1 MQIPPMALAPSHPQ
15 TRTDEGDAA
24 DAGIHPERRAN
35 VVRILV
41 AENHDVVRQGIRDLL
56 AARSEWEIVAEARTG
71 RQALDLA
78 RRSRPDVAVVDLS
91 LPELAGVEAIRQIRA
106 ELPETECCVFTM
118 HEDEVFVGDAIAA
131 GARAYVLKSEPGSR
145 LVEAV
150 DALGRREP
158 FFSPR
163 VATLVMAALVRAR
176 LGGGSPT
183 APLTRRE
190 RDVAQLL
197 VEGLGSR
204 AVANRLGITPKTVDT
219 HRAAIMRKL
228 GMSSMADLV
237 RYAIRQRIV
246 EP

>member
-1 MQIPPMALAPSHPQ
+1 
-15 TRTDEGDAA
+15 
-24 DAGIHPERRAN
+24 

-41 AENHDVVRQGIRDLL
+41 AENHDVVRHGIRELL
-56 AARSEWEIVAEARTG
+56 SARPEWEVVGEARTG
-71 RQALDLA
+71 RQALELA
-78 RRSRPDVAVVDLS
+78 RRTRPDVAVVDLS
-91 LPELAGVEAIRQIRA
+91 LPELAGVEVIRQLRA
-106 ELPETECCVFTM
+106 ELPSTELCVFTM

-131 GARAYVLKSEPGSR
+131 GARAYVLKSESGTR

-150 DALGRREP
+150 DALARHEP

-163 VATLVMAALVRAR
+163 VANLVMAALVRAR
-176 LGGGSPT
+176 GGGVP
-183 APLTRRE
+183 AEPLTHRE

-204 AVANRLGITPKTVDT
+204 AVANRLGITAKTVDT